1 MKRVIIV
8 RHAKTISYNY
18 DNDIERELTDRGEE
32 DAEMISL
39 ELKKSNISADL
50 IISSPAKRA
59 KQTVEIYAGTLD
71 YPKKSIRFEKKL
83 YSGKSPENFLNMLRE
98 LEDEKNTV
106 FVFGHNPSV
115 YYYMNYLLRDFTD
128 DVPTCSTVGID
139 FDVDS
144 WENIKERSGIMGLR
158 LIPDMFR

>member
-18 DNDIERELTDRGEE
+18 DNDIERELTERGEE
-32 DAEMISL
+32 DAEIISH

-59 KQTVEIYAGTLD
+59 KQTAEIYAKTLD

-83 YSGKSPENFLNMLRE
+83 YSGKSPENFLKMLQE
-98 LEDEKNTV
+98 LEDEKNTI

-115 YYYMNYLLRDFTD
+115 YYYMNWLMRDFTD

-139 FDVDS
+139 FDVNS
-144 WENIKERSGIMGLR
+144 WEDLKEKSGSLGLR

>member
-18 DNDIERELTDRGEE
+18 DNDIERELTERGEG
-32 DAEMISL
+32 DAETISL

-59 KQTVEIYAGTLD
+59 KQTAEIYAKTLD
-71 YPKKSIRFEKKL
+71 YPKKTIRYEKKL
-83 YSGKSPENFLNMLRE
+83 YSGKTPENFLNMLRE
-98 LEDEKNTV
+98 LEVEKNTV

-115 YYYMNYLLRDFTD
+115 YYYMNYLMHDFTD

-144 WENIKERSGIMGLR
+144 WENIEAKTGSQGLR

>member
-32 DAEMISL
+32 DAETISS
-39 ELKKSNISADL
+39 ELKKSGISADL

-59 KQTVEIYAGTLD
+59 RQTAVIFANTLD
-71 YPKKSIRFEKKL
+71 YPKKAIRFEKKL
-83 YSGKSPENFLNMLRE
+83 YSGKSPENFLIMLSE
-98 LEDEKNTV
+98 LEDEINTV

-115 YYYMNYLLRDFTD
+115 YYYMNYLMRDFTQ

-139 FDVDS
+139 FEIDS
-144 WENIKERSGIMGLR
+144 WSDLEARSGELSLR

>member
-18 DNDIERELTDRGEE
+18 DNDIERELTERGEE
-32 DAEMISL
+32 DAEVISN
-39 ELKKSNISADL
+39 ELKKSNISTDL
-50 IISSPAKRA
+50 IISSPARRA
-59 KQTVEIYAGTLD
+59 KQTAEIFAGTLD

-83 YSGKSPENFLNMLRE
+83 YSGKTPENFLKMLRE
-98 LEDEKNTV
+98 LEDEKSTV

-128 DVPTCSTVGID
+128 DVPTCSTVAID

-144 WENIKERSGIMGLR
+144 WNDIEAKSGSLGLR
-158 LIPDMFR
+158 LIPDMFE

>member
-18 DNDIERELTDRGEE
+18 DNDIERELTERGEE
-32 DAEMISL
+32 DAEAISH
-39 ELKKSNISADL
+39 ELKKLSISGDL

-59 KQTVEIYAGTLD
+59 KQTAEIYAKTLD
-71 YPKKSIRFEKKL
+71 YPKKNIRYEKKL
-83 YSGKSPENFLNMLRE
+83 YHGKSPENFLNMLRE
-98 LEDEKNTV
+98 LEDEENTV

-139 FDVDS
+139 FNVNS
-144 WENIKERSGIMGLR
+144 WNDLEGKSGSLGLR

>member
-8 RHAKTISYNY
+8 RHAKTVSYNY

-39 ELKKSNISADL
+39 ELKKANISADL
-50 IISSPAKRA
+50 IISSPARRA
-59 KQTVEIYAGTLD
+59 KQTAEIYAKMLD
-71 YPKKSIRFEKKL
+71 YPKKTIRYEKKL
-83 YSGKSPENFLNMLRE
+83 YSGKAPENFLNMLRE

-144 WENIKERSGIMGLR
+144 WEHIEAKTGSMGLR